1 MSLLGKIYMPNI
13 NHYSAY
19 CHNCFTE
26 KLNYEKNNSYYYD
39 DMYNGGEV
47 QIIENP
53 NFKSKIEFISKYNPF
68 IILYGK
74 IN

>member
-1 MSLLGKIYMPNI
+1 
-13 NHYSAY
+13 
-19 CHNCFTE
+19 
-26 KLNYEKNNSYYYD
+26 
-39 DMYNGGEV
+39 MYNGGEV